1 MIMFTPVENT
11 ALMSAL
17 PQLGKFFLTAVYGGI
32 YVYTAEIFPTTIKNQ
47 GIGIC
52 RWVRHHGNLF
62 LNPKLSSI
70 ARIGGVASQIIEMIP
85 KMCSEDSSIDCTKV
99 PYAIYGILTI
109 VGCVLMFGLP
119 ETKDEA
125 SPDNIEEG
133 EVFGKVRLLV
143 FWSS

>member
-1 MIMFTPVENT
+1 M
-11 ALMSAL
+11 
-17 PQLGKFFLTAVYGGI
+17 VYQ
-32 YVYTAEIFPTTIKNQ
+32 F
-47 GIGIC
+47 
-52 RWVRHHGNLF
+52 
-62 LNPKLSSI
+62 SSI
-70 ARIGGVASQIIEMIP
+70 ARIGGVASQVIEMIP

-133 EVFGKVRLLV
+133 EVFGKVRLRNFNLFSTIFFSATIGPV
-143 FWSS
+143 STNNAAV

>member
-1 MIMFTPVENT
+1 MAEFTFIQRKSFQQRLKIK
-11 ALMSAL
+11 ALESAGEFGVVIALYAL
-17 PQLGKFFLTAVYGGI
+17 PSLCIGCFQLFKF
-32 YVYTAEIFPTTIKNQ
+32 
-47 GIGIC
+47 
-52 RWVRHHGNLF
+52 
-62 LNPKLSSI
+62 SSI

-133 EVFGKVRLLV
+133 EVFGKVSFHCLTL
-143 FWSS
+143 ST

>member
-1 MIMFTPVENT
+1 MAEFTFIQRKSFQQRLKT
-11 ALMSAL
+11 KALESAGEFDVVVLLYAL
-17 PQLGKFFLTAVYGGI
+17 PSLCIGCFQVFPLYKF
-32 YVYTAEIFPTTIKNQ
+32 
-47 GIGIC
+47 
-52 RWVRHHGNLF
+52 
-62 LNPKLSSI
+62 SSI

-125 SPDNIEEG
+125 SPDNIDEG
-133 EVFGKVRLLV
+133 EVFGKVILHSLTLSTKK
-143 FWSS
+143 SSNNRVCWYK